1 MRSRLGSVAVLGV
14 VGVLALAGCAG
25 QNGKTAA
32 AENKGGAINTM
43 CPIGGHEVDTTVVR
57 EWKGQTIAFCCDH
70 CTAKWDKMAD
80 ADKDK
85 VLTVAQGNTA
95 K

>member
-1 MRSRLGSVAVLGV
+1 MRIASFLSAAVVAGLV
-14 VGVLALAGCAG
+14 AAGCAS
-25 QNGKTAA
+25 QSGKTAA
-32 AENKGGAINTM
+32 ADAKGGAINTM
-43 CPIGGHEVDTTVVR
+43 CPIGGHEVDTAVVR

-80 ADKDK
+80 AEKDG
-85 VLTVAQGNTA
+85 VLKVAQGGTA